1 MVSKTL
7 LFLYI
12 LNNLAPAY
20 LYSLKNRQTDI
31 IIHITIAKLDR
42 FYKEQK
48 LLVILF
54 LPQTIREWNQLDTSI
69 CQTSS
74 ASVFR
79 KALLDFI

>member
-20 LYSLKNRQTDI
+20 LYSLKNRQTGI

-42 FYKEQK
+42 FFEEQK

-54 LPQTIREWNQLDTSI
+54 CLRQLENGTNLTH
-69 CQTSS
+69 Q
-74 ASVFR
+74 SV
-79 KALLDFI
+79 KLLQLQYFAKHS